1 MRERIRSIRHFASTF
16 SLAEVPLYY
25 TGLSDTATITF
36 EGDRSTSKL
45 VKLDRMFN
53 VYLNICECFYE
64 TGLVLS
70 CCYEQ
75 AMANRTSQA
84 ILKILI

>member
-1 MRERIRSIRHFASTF
+1 MFDI

-53 VYLNICECFYE
+53 VYLNICEYNYDFQTA
-64 TGLVLS
+64 TGKLGQIRARQ
-70 CCYEQ
+70 Y
-75 AMANRTSQA
+75 
-84 ILKILI
+84 

>member
-1 MRERIRSIRHFASTF
+1 MRKVAGTDGRMFDI

-25 TGLSDTATITF
+25 TGLSDTSTITF

-53 VYLNICECFYE
+53 VYLNICECNSDF
-64 TGLVLS
+64 
-70 CCYEQ
+70 Q
-75 AMANRTSQA
+75 N
-84 ILKILI
+84 LIGSPLLLF